1 MSFIHPFTVVE
12 VIRDSVTMPGVE
24 GMVPMFLFAFF
35 NDLIGIFPFALYLAG
50 QLIFSPEP
58 FSISLAARLLVFVS
72 VPVGIG
78 SACGSV
84 PFYVTSYYGGKPL
97 ILKYHGFFKKTFRFS
112 WQDIEKVNAYFKGT
126 WYDEVIFLALRCV
139 PVLPSI
145 PLDIAAGTL
154 RMPFMPFFVLTI
166 VGSIIRMMITFVA
179 IGMSLQG
186 LSSLSLFSL

>member
-12 VIRDSVTMPGVE
+12 VIREAVVSPGVE
-24 GMVPMFLFAFF
+24 GLAPMFLFAFF
-35 NDLIGIFPFALYLAG
+35 NDLVGIFPFALYLAG
-50 QLIFSPEP
+50 QLLFSPEA
-58 FSISLAARLLVFVS
+58 FSVSLAARLLVFVA

-78 SACGSV
+78 SACGSI
-84 PFYVTSYYGGKPL
+84 PFYLASYYGGKPL
-97 ILKYHGFFKKTFRFS
+97 IVKYHGFFKKAFRFS
-112 WQDIEKVNAYFKGT
+112 WQDVEKVNHYFKGT

-166 VGSIIRMMITFVA
+166 VGSIIRMMITLTA
-179 IGMSLQG
+179 IGMSLHG
-186 LSSLSLFSL
+186 FSVLSEF